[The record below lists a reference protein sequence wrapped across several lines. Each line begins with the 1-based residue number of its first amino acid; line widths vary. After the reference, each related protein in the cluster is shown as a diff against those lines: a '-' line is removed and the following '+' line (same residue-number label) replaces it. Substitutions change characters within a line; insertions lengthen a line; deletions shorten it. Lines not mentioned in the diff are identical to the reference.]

1 MRAVCVCRCLCVCVN
16 VGPPAVKANSGVR
29 SSLDLSTPDLRN
41 DFTHEEPT
49 FICCS
54 VRFSFCCPKV
64 ARRVL
69 YKDSFFLQGILSFCF
84 VPLASRDAKLVRDAR
99 SIVLRYGWWRT
110 YPWSYVDL
118 TSYSASEASACGD
131 RPFRLSLQRGAVA
144 ARILRHRPWVSIT
157 RPASPHDKFLIYIW
171 A

>member
-1 MRAVCVCRCLCVCVN
+1 MRVVCVCWCLCVCVN

-41 DFTHEEPT
+41 DFTHEEPSIHLL
-49 FICCS
+49 FRSIPLLLPQGRAKSS
-54 VRFSFCCPKV
+54 VQRQ
-64 ARRVL
+64 
-69 YKDSFFLQGILSFCF
+69 FFLQGILSFCF